1 MIEQLIV
8 VVLVAAALL
17 ISVINGRHRVED
29 AKKRLI
35 FLKQKERQQS
45 QRLRKIAYRSL
56 TLKRKLIQQHGR
68 GQDTKAEMERMEN
81 ELKRVNDP
89 QNRIYVLEERRTA
102 SERTFL
108 AEVTSRSGTDSAA
121 AFPGTRRFVLWAAD
135 EANARTRLARRWPA
149 EQGFTLGAVT
159 PYQWPGP
166 SPEDAKAAKAAA
178 AG

>member
-1 MIEQLIV
+1 MIEQLII

-35 FLKQKERQQS
+35 FLKQKEKQQS

-68 GQDTKAEMERMEN
+68 GQDTKAQMEQMEGEM
-81 ELKRVNDP
+81 KRVSDP
-89 QNRIYVLEERRTA
+89 LNRIYVFEERRTA
-102 SERTFL
+102 SEQTFL
-108 AEVTSRSGTDSAA
+108 ALVTSKSGTDSAA
-121 AFPGTRRFVLWAAD
+121 AFPGTRRFVLWAPD
-135 EANARTRLARRWPA
+135 EANARARLARRWPA
-149 EQGFTLGAVT
+149 EQGFTVGAIS
-159 PYQWPGP
+159 PYKWPGP
-166 SPEDAKAAKAAA
+166 VPDDPKAAKAAA